1 MLGGCAV
8 CCAGRLRS
16 VPSEGVPMPQ
26 DDMLPRSP
34 EVSVQWWFTE
44 VHLQLA
50 KSMVAHMECL

>member
-8 CCAGRLRS
+8 CCAGRLCS

-34 EVSVQWWFTE
+34 EVSVQ
-44 VHLQLA
+44 
-50 KSMVAHMECL
+50 